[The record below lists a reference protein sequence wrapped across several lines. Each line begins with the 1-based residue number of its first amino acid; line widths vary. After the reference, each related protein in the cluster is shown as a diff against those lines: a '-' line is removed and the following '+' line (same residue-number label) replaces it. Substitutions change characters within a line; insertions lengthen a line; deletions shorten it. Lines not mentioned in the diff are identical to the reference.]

1 MFKLRR
7 YFFISSFISF
17 IVIALLLGF
26 FVRQMVRANL
36 AEIAESK
43 NVALTQAFSNFLW
56 PAFAPLVEESQNLSP
71 EAIQQDARIP
81 ELYQLV
87 EEQLNDLSVVKIK
100 VYNLEGVT
108 VFSTELAQIGE
119 NKLDNAGFLAARSGI
134 VASELTHRETFSA
147 FEQEIVDRDVF
158 SSYVPIYAG
167 GSSGPIV
174 GVFEVYDDVT
184 PLVVRTNQLQWL
196 ALGVVVLLLA
206 LLFGFLTLI
215 GQRTFGIV
223 QQQYEAIRRNEQIL
237 QESEEKYSNLFQ
249 QSGDGIFLLD
259 WHGRI
264 HDANLRIEQMLGYE
278 RDELLTMTI
287 DQLHP
292 ENASQHMNQRTGQLV
307 ERGLA
312 QFEIDFITK
321 DGDLLPAEV
330 SVTMFELGGERVLQ
344 GIVRDIR
351 ERRRQELALR
361 QARDEAMEASR
372 MKSQLL
378 ANVSHDLRTPL
389 NAILGYTEM
398 LQAGVYGALSSQQQ
412 QTAAQIIDSTGHLLN
427 FVNNL
432 LDQAHIEAGRLK
444 LNPKPFPLLE
454 LVQEV
459 EELVRVL
466 AEARGLALHATIAPE
481 MPTQLYGDRYW
492 LRQILTNLLGNGI
505 KFTNDGFVDL
515 KIYPSGPAD
524 WVIQVSDSGVGI
536 PDAAQEMVF
545 EPFSQLPGDKQKLG
559 SGLGLS
565 IVKQLVGMMGGTVA
579 LHSKVGEGTTFVVT
593 LPLQPVP
600 EYVG

>member
-1 MFKLRR
+1 MIKLRR
-7 YFFISSFISF
+7 YFFISSLVSF
-17 IVIALLLGF
+17 IIVALLLGF
-26 FVRQMVRANL
+26 FVRQAVRTNL
-36 AEIAESK
+36 IEIAESK

-56 PAFAPLVEESQNLSP
+56 PAFAPLVEESQILSP
-71 EAIQQDARIP
+71 DAIQQDPRIP
-81 ELYQLV
+81 ELYTLV
-87 EEQLNDLSVVKIK
+87 QAQLNDLSVVKVK

-119 NKLDNAGFLAARSGI
+119 NKLDNAGFLAARAGV
-134 VASELTHRETFSA
+134 VASELAHRETFSA

-158 SSYVPIYAG
+158 SSYVPIYAN

-184 PLVVRTNQLQWL
+184 TLVVRTNQMQWL
-196 ALGVVVLLLA
+196 AMAVVVLLLG
-206 LLFGFLTLI
+206 LLFAFLTLI
-215 GQRTFGIV
+215 GQRTFNIV

-259 WHGRI
+259 WNGRI
-264 HDANLRIEQMLGYE
+264 HDANLRIEQMLGYD
-278 RDELLTMTI
+278 RDELLTMNI

-292 ENASQHMNQRTGQLV
+292 ETVSQDMYRRTDQLLQY
-307 ERGLA
+307 GLA
-312 QFEIDFITK
+312 QFETDFIMK

-330 SVTMFELGGERVLQ
+330 SVTMIELGGERVLQ

-351 ERRRQELALR
+351 ERRRHEQALR
-361 QARDEAMEASR
+361 QARDEALEASR

-389 NAILGYTEM
+389 NAILGYSEM
-398 LQAGVYGALSSQQQ
+398 LQVGVYGDLSDKQQNA
-412 QTAAQIIDSTGHLLN
+412 TSQIIDSTGHLLN
-427 FVNNL
+427 FINNL
-432 LDQAHIEAGRLK
+432 LDQAHIEAGQLK
-444 LNPKPFPLLE
+444 LNPKPFPLLD

-459 EELVRVL
+459 KELVQVL
-466 AEARGLALHATIAPE
+466 AEAKGLDLHCAIAPE
-481 MPTQLYGDRYW
+481 MPSQIYGDRYW

-505 KFTNDGFVDL
+505 KFTNNGFVDL
-515 KIYPSGPAD
+515 KIYLSGPTA
-524 WVIQVSDSGVGI
+524 WAIQVSDSGTGI
-536 PDAAQEMVF
+536 PEASQEMVF
-545 EPFSQLPGDKQKLG
+545 EPFWQVASDKQKLG

-565 IVKQLVGMMGGTVA
+565 IVKQLVTLMGGEVG
-579 LHSKVGEGTTFVVT
+579 LHSKVGEGSTFVVT
-593 LPLQPVP
+593 LPLHPVA